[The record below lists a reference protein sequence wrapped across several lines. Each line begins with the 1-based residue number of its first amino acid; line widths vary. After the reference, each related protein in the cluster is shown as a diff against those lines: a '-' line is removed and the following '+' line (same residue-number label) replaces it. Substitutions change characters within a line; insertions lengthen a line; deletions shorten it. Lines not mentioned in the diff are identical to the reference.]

1 VPLDGAAAASAATD
15 AGDATGTTTAA
26 VALDQGQLPRP
37 GDAGFAVVDPYLA
50 GAPVAAK
57 FIGHTS
63 YVLKVRLDNGVVAAF
78 KARSK
83 LPLGDRRYKGEIAA
97 YRVARALGL
106 SNVPVAMPRAF
117 VAAELRR
124 AFPTP
129 DGAQDFDRRAL
140 VDADGTLHGAL
151 IPWIPQYREV
161 PLEDAEA
168 RARWERWLTDAT
180 ADIPEKDRPLARAI
194 STMLAFDYVTANWD
208 RWSGGNVAQNGATG
222 TLLFVDNDGA
232 FYESPPQD
240 SLARQLAFIRH
251 LRRFSRSFV
260 AALRALDAAALRD
273 AVGEDLQGEL
283 LPARVLADVE
293 ARRRTLVEAIDQ
305 QIERAGEDTTLC
317 FE

>member
-1 VPLDGAAAASAATD
+1 MPAVAALDP
-15 AGDATGTTTAA
+15 GDALRST
-26 VALDQGQLPRP
+26 
-37 GDAGFAVVDPYLA
+37 DAGFAIVDPYLT

-57 FIGHTS
+57 SIGHTS
-63 YVLKVRLDNGVVAAF
+63 YVLKVRLDNGAVAAF

-83 LPLGDRRYKGEIAA
+83 LPLGDRRYKGEVAA
-97 YRVARALGL
+97 YRLARALGL

-129 DGAQDFDRRAL
+129 EGAQDFDHRAL
-140 VDADGTLHGAL
+140 VDEDGTLRGAL

-161 PLEDAEA
+161 PLEDGEA
-168 RARWERWLTDAT
+168 RARWERWLTDPT
-180 ADIPEKDRPLARAI
+180 ADIPERDRSLARAI

-232 FYESPPQD
+232 FYESPPQE
-240 SLARQLAFIRH
+240 SLVRQLALLRRV
-251 LRRFSRSFV
+251 RRFSRSFV
-260 AALRALDAAALRD
+260 AALRSLDAGALRD
-273 AVGEDLQGEL
+273 TMGEDLQGEL
-283 LPARVLADVE
+283 LPARVLADVD
-293 ARRRTLVEAIDQ
+293 ARRHTLVETIDQ
-305 QIERAGEDTTLC
+305 QIERAGETVTLV